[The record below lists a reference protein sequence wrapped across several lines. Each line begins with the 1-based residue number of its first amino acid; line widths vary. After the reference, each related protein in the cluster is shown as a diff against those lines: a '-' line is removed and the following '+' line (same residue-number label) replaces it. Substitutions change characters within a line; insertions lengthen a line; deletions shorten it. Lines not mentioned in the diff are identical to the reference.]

1 MTAPIIHLLVVEE
14 EDRWV
19 LELERS
25 LRLFGGSIKILAH
38 ARPCGIDRLFRN
50 PHLTADF
57 ALINQN
63 QLNRCNNAEALT
75 ESVRKLANET
85 IFLYESLNRNI
96 LYDIIQA
103 NIYIATFKTQ
113 VNKIPKLIYSL
124 YQNPLSKKEQMLEIL
139 IDEIDRLKEIEERY
153 RKDHKVME
161 KLTATEFK
169 VYRLRKEGKK
179 VKEIADEL
187 FIEEKT
193 VKNHIC
199 NIRKKMSELELYLE

>member
-1 MTAPIIHLLVVEE
+1 MNTPIIYILVVEE

-19 LELERS
+19 RELERS
-25 LRLFGGSIKILAH
+25 LRLFGGPIKILAH
-38 ARPCGIDRLFRN
+38 TRPRDIDQLFN
-50 PHLTADF
+50 NLHLKSDF
-57 ALINQN
+57 VLINQN
-63 QLNRCNNAEALT
+63 QLNRWYNAEALT
-75 ESVRKLANET
+75 ESVRNLANET
-85 IFLYESLNRNI
+85 IFLYESLDRNI

-103 NIYIATFKTQ
+103 NTYIATLKTQ

-139 IDEIDRLKEIEERY
+139 IDEIDRLKEIEKRY
-153 RKDHKVME
+153 QKDHKVIE

-169 VYRLRKEGKK
+169 VYRLRNAGKK
-179 VKEIADEL
+179 IKEIADEL

-199 NIRKKMSELELYLE
+199 NIRKKMR